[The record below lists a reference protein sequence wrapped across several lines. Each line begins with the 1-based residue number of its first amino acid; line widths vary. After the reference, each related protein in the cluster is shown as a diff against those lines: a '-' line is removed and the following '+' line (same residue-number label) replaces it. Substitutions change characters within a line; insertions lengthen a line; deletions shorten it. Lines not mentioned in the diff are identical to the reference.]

1 MTRCAVPA
9 VYGGQ
14 SRRPVRSSISK
25 AWCSVLTRMGDL
37 PGMNHVRTGRGHS
50 AFGRS
55 PDAAHTSTRVRWEG
69 KVRGGSP
76 SDGSSAST
84 ASTTRKKRGADIWTP
99 TNAGFP
105 WPSKFP
111 THTART
117 YGPKMPTVHA
127 SRNPYEVPVFQ
138 YTGSR
143 AG

>member
-1 MTRCAVPA
+1 
-9 VYGGQ
+9 
-14 SRRPVRSSISK
+14 
-25 AWCSVLTRMGDL
+25 
-37 PGMNHVRTGRGHS
+37 MNHVGTVRGHS
-50 AFGRS
+50 AFGKS
-55 PDAAHTSTRVRWEG
+55 PEAAHTSTRVRREG

-76 SDGSSAST
+76 RDGSSTST
-84 ASTTRKKRGADIWTP
+84 ASTTRKKSGAAIWTP

-105 WPSKFP
+105 SPSKLP

-143 AG
+143 AGVAATGASGRGLVLSMSSVTHAASGLSTGTPLPSG